1 MGLEDYTRHQ
11 QGIIKRYYQNI
22 DKVAWQRL
30 SELVGDLYLAEG
42 KKRDKL
48 WASAASFMQ
57 KLEVPQARID
67 KLLETKDVEMLAKLV
82 KELMGKQ

>member
-1 MGLEDYTRHQ
+1 MGMEDYTRHQ

-30 SELVGDLYLAEG
+30 SELVGELYLASDNRRE
-42 KKRDKL
+42 KL
-48 WASAASFMQ
+48 WASAVSFMQ

-67 KLLETKDVEMLAKLV
+67 KIVEKKDPAMLASLV
-82 KELMGKQ
+82 KELMA

>member
-1 MGLEDYTRHQ
+1 MGLENYTPHQ
-11 QGIIKRYYQNI
+11 QGIIKRYYDNI

-48 WASAASFMQ
+48 WVSAANFME
-57 KLEVPQARID
+57 KLKVPQARID
-67 KLLETKDVEMLAKLV
+67 AIMQKKDLEALAKLV
-82 KELMGKQ
+82 KELMGKE

>member
-1 MGLEDYTRHQ
+1 MVDYTRHQ

-22 DKVAWQRL
+22 DKVSWQRL

-48 WASAASFMQ
+48 WQSAASYME
-57 KLEVPQARID
+57 KLEVPKERIAHIVAKRD
-67 KLLETKDVEMLAKLV
+67 PEMLARLV
-82 KELMGKQ
+82 KELMGNE